1 MTIKEAIV
9 LGRTKL
15 ANSGIHRPLL
25 EAEILISYQQEMDR
39 VSLILNENKKIDDI
53 DGYLSLIDRRCNQ
66 EPIEY
71 ITNRAGFYGMNFIV
85 HKGVLIPRPE
95 TEILVDKVSQIIEKN
110 SIEYIAEVGVGSGII
125 SVTLALKFP
134 HLKIVA
140 TDISD
145 KAIENTKANIEKFK
159 VDNIELKHCSML
171 DGVDSKIELLVSN
184 PPYISPDV
192 SLEKCVQ
199 EYEPHTALFAD
210 DRGCLMLKE
219 LIDLSID
226 KEIAFLACEMG
237 YDQKD
242 ELSKYLQS
250 KGIKEYSFY
259 KDYAGLDRGF
269 TAKIF
274 VS

>member
-15 ANSGIHRPLL
+15 ANSGIQRPLL

-71 ITNRAGFYGMNFIV
+71 ITNRAGFYGMDFIV

-171 DGVDSKIELLVSN
+171 DSIDSKIELLVSN

-269 TAKIF
+269 TAKI
-274 VS
+274 SIS